1 MLTIME
7 ILYGISA
14 AEEPSVLHSIC
25 IHCKSH
31 KYTMKEEEVE
41 PSVLHSSCVHCKSHK
56 YTMKEEEVQ
65 SFC

>member
-1 MLTIME
+1 MAYQLQKNPVCFTAVAYIVKVR
-7 ILYGISA
+7 I
-14 AEEPSVLHSIC
+14 
-25 IHCKSH
+25 
-31 KYTMKEEEVE
+31 E